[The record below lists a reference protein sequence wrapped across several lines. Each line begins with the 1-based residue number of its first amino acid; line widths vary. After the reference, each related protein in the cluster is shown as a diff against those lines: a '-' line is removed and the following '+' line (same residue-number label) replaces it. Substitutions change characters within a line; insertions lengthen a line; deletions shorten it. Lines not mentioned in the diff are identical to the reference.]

1 MININKCLTDEG
13 ILPSNQRKVIEQ
25 AKFTYSL
32 FGKALEIQR
41 KTIEGQGKKQ
51 IKTIHYQGEKQIRAL
66 ENRLQKKIKT

>member
-25 AKFTYSL
+25 AKFIYSL

-51 IKTIHYQGEKQIRAL
+51 IKTNKS
-66 ENRLQKKIKT
+66 T